1 MAPQPFGQVPWPRY
15 DAQVRR
21 WIPDRHELAKSQWLK
36 PFAKHLENDAL
47 WVSNRSTVERAVGIG
62 LFFGLL
68 LPVGQFL
75 FAIAA
80 AVLLRAHLG
89 IAAAATLIT
98 NPLTVGPVYWIAY
111 QLGLRLTGGSEAT
124 ATGSA
129 LKQAESVTTFA
140 NAAAAAGWPLAV
152 GLVTLAIG
160 GALVGP
166 LLVRLLWR
174 KQG

>member
-1 MAPQPFGQVPWPRY
+1 M
-15 DAQVRR
+15 RR

-47 WVSNRSTVERAVGIG
+47 WVSNRTTVERAVGIG

-68 LPVGQFL
+68 LPVGQFV

-80 AVLLRAHLG
+80 AVVLRAHLG
-89 IAAAATLIT
+89 IAAASTLIT
-98 NPLTVGPVYWIAY
+98 NPLTFGPVYWLAY
-111 QLGLRLTGGSEAT
+111 QLGLRLTGGSVT
-124 ATGSA
+124 VATGSA
-129 LKQAESVTTFA
+129 LKQADSVTTFA
-140 NAAAAAGWPLAV
+140 NAVEAAGWPLAV
-152 GLVTLAIG
+152 GLVTFALC

-174 KQG
+174 K

>member
-1 MAPQPFGQVPWPRY
+1 
-15 DAQVRR
+15 VRR

-36 PFAKHLENDAL
+36 PFAKHLENDSL
-47 WVSNRSTVERAVGIG
+47 WVSNRTTVERAVGIG
-62 LFFGLL
+62 LFFGFL
-68 LPVGQFL
+68 LPIGQFL

-80 AVLLRAHLG
+80 AVLMRAHLG
-89 IAAAATLIT
+89 IAAASTLVT
-98 NPLTVGPVYWIAY
+98 NPLTFGPVYWLAY
-111 QLGLRLTGGSEAT
+111 QLGLRLTGAGPLPADGT
-124 ATGSA
+124 AVAAATGSA

-152 GLVTLAIG
+152 GLVTFALC

-174 KQG
+174 KQA

>member
-1 MAPQPFGQVPWPRY
+1 M
-15 DAQVRR
+15 
-21 WIPDRHELAKSQWLK
+21 
-36 PFAKHLENDAL
+36 
-47 WVSNRSTVERAVGIG
+47 GIG
-62 LFFGLL
+62 LFFGFL

-80 AVLLRAHLG
+80 AVLMRAHLG
-89 IAAAATLIT
+89 IAAASTLVT
-98 NPLTVGPVYWIAY
+98 NPLTFGPVYWLAY
-111 QLGLRLTGGSEAT
+111 QLGMRLTGAAELPAEGTAVAA

-152 GLVTLAIG
+152 GLVTFALC

-174 KQG
+174 KSS